1 VSAIRGQSP
10 TAASDLS
17 AAARELLAATDFV
30 AGFADRRWME
40 GEYVLAVTDARLSA
54 ERMERILDAR
64 RAVAAA
70 LGGGVRDADA
80 SGPRKEKP

>member
-1 VSAIRGQSP
+1 MSAIRGPAP
-10 TAASDLS
+10 TAASDLR
-17 AAARELLAATDFV
+17 AAARELLAATDFL

-64 RAVAAA
+64 HDVAAA
-70 LGGGVRDADA
+70 LGGGARDADA
-80 SGPRKEKP
+80 SGPREGEP